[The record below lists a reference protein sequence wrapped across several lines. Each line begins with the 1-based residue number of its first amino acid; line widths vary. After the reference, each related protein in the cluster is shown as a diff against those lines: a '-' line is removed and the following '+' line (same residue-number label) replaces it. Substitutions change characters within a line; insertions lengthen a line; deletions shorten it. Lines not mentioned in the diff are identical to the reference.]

1 MPYTE
6 AQKRSHIHEIQS
18 YLYILAT
25 QDARIPTVTP
35 DGIYG
40 PRTVSAVQAFQK
52 IYNLPA
58 TGEVNRA
65 TWDAIVRA
73 YRKQTAE
80 PDALNVFPSAG
91 YVLREGDSGTLVYIV
106 QAMLGVQ
113 QAADLPQTGAVDR
126 DTWNWM
132 VTAVQF

>member
-40 PRTVSAVQAFQK
+40 RSRRST
-52 IYNLPA
+52 ICLPP
-58 TGEVNRA
+58 GR
-65 TWDAIVRA
+65 
-73 YRKQTAE
+73 
-80 PDALNVFPSAG
+80 
-91 YVLREGDSGTLVYIV
+91 
-106 QAMLGVQ
+106 
-113 QAADLPQTGAVDR
+113 
-126 DTWNWM
+126 
-132 VTAVQF
+132 